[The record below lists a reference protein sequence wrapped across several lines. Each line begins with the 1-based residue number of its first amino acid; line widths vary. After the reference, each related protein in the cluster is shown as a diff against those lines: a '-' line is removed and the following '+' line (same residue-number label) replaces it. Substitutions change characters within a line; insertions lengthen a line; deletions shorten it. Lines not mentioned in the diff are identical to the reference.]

1 MKTAVVSSPRTG
13 MTELDDSRLKLT
25 PQSFRALY
33 DYSPATMS
41 PNKESANEELTFHAG
56 DIINVYGDKDHD
68 GFFLGQVSVVG
79 VRVNRCLETYW
90 SVPIF
95 FPPQFFLGYL
105 LHFAF
110 WFEIFGDLGS
120 GFWGL
125 RVIELGLRVVL
136 TELN

>member
-13 MTELDDSRLKLT
+13 MTKLDDSRLKLT

-68 GFFLGQVSVVG
+68 GFFLGQVSVVA
-79 VRVNRCLETYW
+79 VRVN
-90 SVPIF
+90 
-95 FPPQFFLGYL
+95 
-105 LHFAF
+105 
-110 WFEIFGDLGS
+110 
-120 GFWGL
+120 
-125 RVIELGLRVVL
+125 
-136 TELN
+136 